1 MADLLVFADYWLGE
15 GPLHPALAAK
25 WRLDESET
33 ETAFDDVAG
42 YAGQLYG
49 NPQWMPN
56 EGYHKG
62 ALFFDGIDDY
72 VLTNYEGIS
81 GKASRT
87 CSAWI
92 ETNGSTGNMVILH
105 WGTSLQGQQW
115 LFGIFSSGEAAIY
128 AGGPHIKTQAVVN
141 DGQWHHVAA
150 VLNDNGSPDI
160 CDVDLYI
167 DGELQE
173 TICSSYP
180 IDTVKSNLVMGALVP
195 GGNPLAVFRGKIDD
209 VRVYSAALTSSEIR
223 HLYQVGSALRHNPD
237 MTADGQV
244 NYEDFQYVAGQWNSK
259 KPEVIIS
266 EFLASNDADN
276 PPVTAEGQ
284 IRDGNGEASDWI
296 ELFNRTAFPI
306 DLGGWGLSDDAGS
319 PNQWQ
324 FPAGTIL
331 PGQSYL
337 VLFASGRSN
346 DEYPYTDSAGYLHT
360 NFRLSASGEHLSLTR
375 PDGTVAC
382 AYNSIDNGF
391 PEQQENV
398 SYGLLYDQEYYFAR
412 PTPGSENRSQ
422 FLGYV
427 DAPDFSHE
435 RGYYENGFVL
445 SLSCPTEGATI
456 RYTTDGSE
464 PTLADGMTYTAPI
477 IIPASTSPIGRCIRA
492 AAFKPGYRSSKTRSK
507 TYLLKANAAMKG
519 LPAICLTGSPTQTFY
534 NPDGIM
540 AIVGGAWG
548 NSGWYKINPDDY
560 NNVLG
565 QGMDFERP
573 VSMEYMH
580 PLSGEEFQEDCGIRV
595 HGSAWMRPRYE
606 LPPVQG
612 QWYYPRKF
620 SFRLYFRSLYGN
632 GKLRHPIM
640 ERFPHVND
648 IDRMVLR
655 GGHNDITNP
664 FVRDEMIRRLQ
675 YYMGHEASLGTFV
688 NLFVNGDY
696 KGYYNPCERL
706 DEDFFQK
713 YYDSNLEWDVVGW
726 VQPNNVLEARDG
738 DMVAFKEF
746 INYAIAN
753 SLSDPVHYKE
763 VVRQLDLVHFIDY
776 IIVQCW
782 GGNWDWPQNNWTASA
797 ERSPNRKWRFYVW
810 DAEGAMDGNLTS
822 NRFNKLMSSD
832 GDRSDLSRLFRALQA
847 NEDFRALFTD
857 RLQRHF
863 FEADSVMRPAF
874 LQTVFSDLADEVK
887 GVIPSINTYIPS
899 TYIPGRQDVFLGQCA
914 NLNLF
919 TFEGPQIAL
928 NGNALGHQDE
938 GATGDLLS
946 FQKAAGQSGSIY
958 YTLDGSDPRV
968 PLADRLTVTTLVAEN
983 APKRVLVPTANI
995 GTNWRSQVS
1004 FNDSGWIAGLPADS
1018 TKTGGVGYEI
1028 DAVGNKAYISYDVR
1042 NEMYNQRTSAYI
1054 RIPFSV
1060 DASELSTW
1068 NYLKLSM
1075 RYDDGFIAYINGT
1088 EVCRRAFTGT
1098 PYWDSKATSLHE
1110 NDYLEEISLDT
1121 YLSALRSG
1129 DNILAIHG
1137 LNYSTNSSDFVIS
1150 PILTAGHSITGNGI
1164 SPSAQLYTSP
1174 VPLDK
1179 SVRIKA
1185 RILNGSTWSALR
1197 QADVSIGFA
1206 GETLR
1211 ISEIMYHPFA
1221 DPNEEFIELVNNG
1234 TDPIHLNGVR
1244 FSDGIDYT
1252 FGDVSLSGGDYL
1264 LLVRNRTV
1272 FENRYGTNIP
1282 VLGQYEGALD
1292 NSGETVELVDLAGNT
1307 IQKVEYK
1314 DQWYPLTD
1322 GEGFS
1327 LTVVDSAYDRT
1338 AEIVSGAAARWTFDE
1353 SSGTTANDSAGP
1365 HTGTIVNMQNTTRV
1379 PGRQYRALRF
1389 DGIDDHIVVPGY
1401 KGVSGSA
1408 SRTCSAWIKTSGSTH
1423 MVILNWGFEGTQYW
1437 LFGVYPDGQVGVF
1450 LSAGNEIKSGIRVA
1464 DGTWHHV
1471 AVVLEDDGSASLNEV
1486 QLFIDGLRVNGT
1498 GSSTMAVNTPAGY
1511 DITIGAYQFNGQP
1524 GAFFKGVIDDVRI
1537 YERALTAD
1545 EVKSLADG
1553 ISWSQKDL
1561 WRPSA
1566 IPGGTPG
1573 RGETAQEQLPLPGS
1587 IVINEILSHS
1597 HGGQP
1602 DWIELYNTTDQGIAI
1617 GGWFLSDSYTSDA
1630 DMKKFQIPA
1639 GVILTPS
1646 NPYYVVEEARFNN
1659 PSDPACR
1666 IPFAFSEGG
1675 ETAYLQSAVGE
1686 TLTGYLTQQKF
1697 DASETDISFGRFLDS
1712 TGDWNFVPMS
1722 AQTKGSANAYP
1733 KVGPLIM
1740 TEIMYNPGPQASD
1753 KDCEYIELMNISD
1766 QPLRTASY
1774 VSTYTSADTHYEQWV
1789 AWRFDDGIVYEF
1801 PADMQV
1807 NPGARLLLVK
1817 DLAAFSS
1824 KYTAAPG
1831 TVILQWTSGSL
1842 DNAGEK
1848 VQLSM
1853 PGDQEFGKQR
1863 YYIRHDRVN
1872 YDDEG
1877 DWPAAADGTGKSL
1890 THIRPTEAG
1899 GNYTNDATNW
1909 AAADPTPG
1917 W

>member
-477 IIPASTSPIGRCIRA
+477 NIPASTSPIGRCIRA

-810 DAEGAMDGNLTS
+810 DAEGGMSRAVDDSRN
-822 NRFNKLMSSD
+822 NRFTEMLLTDKAN
-832 GDRSDLSRLFRALQA
+832 RSHLSRLFKALYA
-847 NEDFRALFTD
+847 NMDFRMLFAD

-863 FEADSVMRPAF
+863 LEADSVMRPQF
-874 LQTVFSDLADEVK
+874 LNALFAELADEVK
-887 GVIPSINTYIPS
+887 GVIPDISTFIP
-899 TYIPGRQDVFLGQCA
+899 TTFIPGRQSVFFSECTSRG
-914 NLNLF
+914 LF
-919 TFEGPQIAL
+919 TFEGPQICL
-928 NGNALGHQDE
+928 NGSPINRLDE
-938 GATGDLLS
+938 GLTGDLLS
-946 FQKAAGQSGSIY
+946 FQNAPGQSGMIY
-958 YTLDGSDPRV
+958 FTLDGSDPRV
-968 PLADRLTVTTLVAEN
+968 SIGERPTVTILVAED
-983 APKRVLVPTANI
+983 APKRVLIPSGNI
-995 GTNWRSQVS
+995 GTDWRSQVS
-1004 FNDSGWIAGLPADS
+1004 YNDSSWIAGLPADS
-1018 TKTGGVGYEI
+1018 AKTGGVGYEI
-1028 DAVGNKAYISYDVR
+1028 QSVGNKAYISYDVR
-1042 NEMYNQRTSAYI
+1042 DEMYNQRTTAYI
-1054 RIPFSV
+1054 RIPFTV
-1060 DASELSTW
+1060 NAQELATW
-1068 NYLKLSM
+1068 NYLTLAM
-1075 RYDDGFIAYINGT
+1075 RYDDGFVAYLNGT
-1088 EVCRRAFTGT
+1088 EVCRRSFSGT
-1098 PYWDSKATSLHE
+1098 PSWNSAAGSSHE
-1110 NDYLEEISLDT
+1110 NNSLEEISIGSS
-1121 YLSALRSG
+1121 LSALQAG
-1129 DNILAIHG
+1129 ENILAIHG
-1137 LNYSTNSSDFVIS
+1137 LNVSSGSSDFLIS
-1150 PILTAGHSITGNGI
+1150 AILTAGRSISGGGI
-1164 SPSAQLYTSP
+1164 SPSAQQYTAP

-1179 SVRIKA
+1179 SACIKA
-1185 RILNGSTWSALR
+1185 RTLNGSTWSALR
-1197 QADVSIGFA
+1197 QAEVTIGFA
-1206 GETLR
+1206 AETLR
-1211 ISEIMYHPFA
+1211 ISEIMYHPYA

-1234 TDPIHLNGVR
+1234 TDPINLSGIR
-1244 FSDGIDYT
+1244 FSEGIDYA
-1252 FGDVSLSGGDYL
+1252 FPDVSLSAGACL
-1264 LLVRNRTV
+1264 LLVRNQSA
-1272 FENRYGTNIP
+1272 FENRYSTGLP
-1282 VLGQYEGALD
+1282 VMGQYSGALD
-1292 NSGETVELVDLAGNT
+1292 NAGETLKLVDLAGRT
-1307 IQKVEYK
+1307 IQKVDYN
-1314 DQWYPLTD
+1314 DNWHSLTD
-1322 GEGFS
+1322 GAGFS
-1327 LTVVDSAYDRT
+1327 LTAVDPAYDRT
-1338 AEIVSGAAARWTFDE
+1338 AELVSGAAARWAFDE
-1353 SSGTTANDSAGP
+1353 PSGTAVADSAGAHP
-1365 HTGTIVNMQNTTRV
+1365 GTIYNMQNTNRV
-1379 PGRQYRALRF
+1379 PGRQYKALRF
-1389 DGIDDHIVVPGY
+1389 DGVDDYIAVAGY
-1401 KGVSGSA
+1401 KGVTQSA
-1408 SRTCSAWIKTSGSTH
+1408 PRTCSAWIKTSASQY
-1423 MVILNWGFEGTQYW
+1423 MVILNWGGDDGQKW
-1437 LFGVYPDGQVGVF
+1437 LLGVYPDGQFGVF
-1450 LSAGNEIKSGIRVA
+1450 LSSGNEIKSGLIVA
-1464 DGTWHHV
+1464 DGYWHHV
-1471 AVVLEDDGSASLNEV
+1471 TAVLADDGSPSVNEI
-1486 QLFIDGLRVNGT
+1486 QLYVDGIRVNAT
-1498 GSSTMAVNTPAGY
+1498 ASSTTAVDTPSVS
-1511 DITIGAYQFNGQP
+1511 DLSIGAYPINGQMGVFFNGL
-1524 GAFFKGVIDDVRI
+1524 IDDVRI
-1537 YERALTAD
+1537 YDRALTAN
-1545 EVKSLADG
+1545 EVKLLAEG
-1553 ISWSQKDL
+1553 VSWSQKDL

-1566 IPGGTPG
+1566 IFGGTPG
-1573 RGETAQEQLPLPGS
+1573 RAETAQEQLPLPGS
-1587 IVINEILSHS
+1587 IVINEILAHS
-1597 HGGQP
+1597 HGQLP
-1602 DWIELYNTTDQGIAI
+1602 DWIELYNTTDQSISI
-1617 GGWFLSDSYTSDA
+1617 GGWFLSDSNATDA
-1630 DMKKFQIPA
+1630 ELKKFQIPA

-1646 NPYYVVEEARFNN
+1646 NPYYVVEETRFNN

-1666 IPFAFSEGG
+1666 IPFAFSENG

-1686 TLTGYLTQQKF
+1686 TLTGYLTQEQF
-1697 DASETDISFGRFLDS
+1697 GASETERVARTFSEKYRQLEFRTDEHPDQGRRQC
-1712 TGDWNFVPMS
+1712 VPE
-1722 AQTKGSANAYP
+1722 G
-1733 KVGPLIM
+1733 
-1740 TEIMYNPGPQASD
+1740 
-1753 KDCEYIELMNISD
+1753 
-1766 QPLRTASY
+1766 R
-1774 VSTYTSADTHYEQWV
+1774 
-1789 AWRFDDGIVYEF
+1789 
-1801 PADMQV
+1801 PAD
-1807 NPGARLLLVK
+1807 
-1817 DLAAFSS
+1817 
-1824 KYTAAPG
+1824 
-1831 TVILQWTSGSL
+1831 
-1842 DNAGEK
+1842 
-1848 VQLSM
+1848 
-1853 PGDQEFGKQR
+1853 
-1863 YYIRHDRVN
+1863 HDRNHVQ
-1872 YDDEG
+1872 
-1877 DWPAAADGTGKSL
+1877 
-1890 THIRPTEAG
+1890 
-1899 GNYTNDATNW
+1899 
-1909 AAADPTPG
+1909 PG
-1917 W
+1917 FGEL